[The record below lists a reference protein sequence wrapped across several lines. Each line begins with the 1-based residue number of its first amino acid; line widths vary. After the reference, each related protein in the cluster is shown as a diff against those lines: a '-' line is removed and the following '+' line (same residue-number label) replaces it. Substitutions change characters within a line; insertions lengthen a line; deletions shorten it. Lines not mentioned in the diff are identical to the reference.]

1 MENPPWL
8 LQVPLH
14 SIAME
19 AAEPRTKLTRED
31 PEPDSKPKKMLGAI
45 WCMGCFVCMFN
56 QFAMWKAKL
65 CFFCMSLSLSCY
77 ILFCRS
83 FMFFQY
89 HGWAESFESEKLS
102 LVWKQ
107 RTQMVWRYVTG
118 HWHSLFAPCQLLFP
132 QSPARRNPKVQWKII
147 LLGFTSFSEAWLF
160 QASCTFS
167 L

>member
-31 PEPDSKPKKMLGAI
+31 PEPDPKPKKMLGAI

-77 ILFCRS
+77 IYYSVVLSCSFNTMDGLNRLNRRS
-83 FMFFQY
+83 
-89 HGWAESFESEKLS
+89 
-102 LVWKQ
+102 
-107 RTQMVWRYVTG
+107 
-118 HWHSLFAPCQLLFP
+118 
-132 QSPARRNPKVQWKII
+132 
-147 LLGFTSFSEAWLF
+147 
-160 QASCTFS
+160 
-167 L
+167 